1 VGTCGVR
8 ALASFVV
15 SNSQRGAIMKKTH
28 RNVHRIAWLL
38 LLPTLLGFVYF
49 AQQGKPAKAPTV
61 ETAPHPSK
69 AGELP

>member
-1 VGTCGVR
+1 
-8 ALASFVV
+8 
-15 SNSQRGAIMKKTH
+15 MKKTH